1 MEPPVLFLT
10 APLGT
15 ATCQQSSEATIC
27 LYTLPT
33 ACWPHPVFAEWCGG
47 DRAQL
52 MLCVALPEN
61 SAGLKISEEKLG
73 SICF

>member
-1 MEPPVLFLT
+1 M
-10 APLGT
+10 
-15 ATCQQSSEATIC
+15 
-27 LYTLPT
+27 